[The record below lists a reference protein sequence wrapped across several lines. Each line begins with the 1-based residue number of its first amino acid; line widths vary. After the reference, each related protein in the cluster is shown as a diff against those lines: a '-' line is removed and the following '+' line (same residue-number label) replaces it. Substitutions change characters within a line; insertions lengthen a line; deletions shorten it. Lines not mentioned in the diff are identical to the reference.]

1 MVLLTLISAT
11 SQGAGLANYE
21 PRAMEKLVLDRFGAM
36 NQLCEW
42 LGDSED
48 LIEEMSDSF
57 LSAIQGRPE

>member
-1 MVLLTLISAT
+1 
-11 SQGAGLANYE
+11 
-21 PRAMEKLVLDRFGAM
+21 MEKLVLDRFGAM